1 MKKIILLITLLFIV
15 SCANQIAVEEPS
27 PIDEPTE
34 VEDKIVVEE
43 QKQII
48 EEPAEV
54 EEQAPVI
61 QEVEESADLSTE
73 QGTVDEIENLLS

>member
-43 QKQII
+43 QQPII

-61 QEVEESADLSTE
+61 EEVEESADLSTE
-73 QGTVDEIENLLS
+73 QGTVNEIENLLS